1 MKISI
6 VIPVYRVEKY
16 LDACVESVLA
26 QTYPDWEAILV
37 DDGSPDTCG
46 ALCDAW
52 AEKDARIHAVH
63 RANGGLSAARNTG
76 VDAAKGEYILLLD
89 SDDWL
94 MPQALAAVAQAA
106 AAGCDMV
113 LFDYA
118 RFADDGAPLPPE
130 HENVPAGTY
139 TADEALALFAENRIS
154 LVTAWTKL
162 YRRELLEQVR
172 FPEGVLNEDEFTAH
186 RFLAACRHITA
197 LEAPLY
203 CYRNRPGS
211 IMNALSHYKAAYVL
225 HAFADRIA
233 LLRARG
239 LTAAVRKQEMN
250 FYRIYRYRYPP
261 LSRGNTAEKARAA
274 DIRALYKALYPSL
287 AADGVLAGADRI
299 KAFALRYCPAAYC
312 HIYHTVFKEQGE

>member
-16 LDACVESVLA
+16 LDACVESVVA
-26 QTYPDWEAILV
+26 QTYADWEAILV
-37 DDGSPDTCG
+37 DDGSPDACG

-52 AEKDARIHAVH
+52 AAKDARIHTIH
-63 RANGGLSAARNTG
+63 RQNGGLSAARNTG
-76 VDAAKGEYILLLD
+76 IDAAKGEYVLLLD

-94 MPQALAAVAQAA
+94 VPQALMTLVQAA
-106 AAGCDMV
+106 EAGSDLV

-154 LVTAWTKL
+154 LITAWTKL
-162 YRRELLEQVR
+162 YRRALFGQVR
-172 FPEGVLNEDEFTAH
+172 FPEGVLNEDEFTVH
-186 RFLAACRHITA
+186 RFLAACKQITA

-211 IMNALSHYKAAYVL
+211 IMNALSPYKAAYVL
-225 HAFADRIA
+225 HAFAERIA
-233 LLRARG
+233 LLRQRG
-239 LTAAVRKQEMN
+239 LTAAVKKQELN

-261 LSRGNTAEKARAA
+261 LSCGGAAEKARAA
-274 DIRALYKALYPSL
+274 DIRALYKAVYSGLM
-287 AADGVLAGADRI
+287 ADGVLSGADRA
-299 KAFALRYCPAAYC
+299 KAFALRYCPDVYC
-312 HIYHTVFKEQGE
+312 RVYNTVFKEQSQ